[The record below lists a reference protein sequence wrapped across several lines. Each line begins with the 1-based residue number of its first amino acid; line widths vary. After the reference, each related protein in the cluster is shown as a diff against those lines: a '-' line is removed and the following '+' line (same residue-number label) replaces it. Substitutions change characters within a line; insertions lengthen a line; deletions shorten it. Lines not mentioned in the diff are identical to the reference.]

1 MAVENYLQLSYLQYI
16 VLFLY
21 HLMARLQSVTD
32 MYKALSFVILLRIYL
47 KELSFNTSNIEDC
60 FKYPYKNCIDL

>member
-32 MYKALSFVILLRIYL
+32 MYKALSLDRKSVV
-47 KELSFNTSNIEDC
+47 
-60 FKYPYKNCIDL
+60 